1 MFLLFWCFPPSLQ
14 SLRQSAF
21 LPLLICKS
29 KAAAAATMGGGGER
43 TEADEAAVAEAVRAR
58 ASADRRHVHSQGD
71 TPKVARKNQRQK
83 K

>member
-29 KAAAAATMGGGGER
+29 KAATAMGGGER
-43 TEADEAAVAEAVRAR
+43 TEAGGRTEAAVAEAVRAR
-58 ASADRRHVHSQGD
+58 ARRQTSRSLTG
-71 TPKVARKNQRQK
+71 
-83 K
+83 